1 MVADAFLKDR
11 KSNRFL
17 LSIFKSFQVMLTIMH
32 TFITEGWDWAKMRYA
47 NSSADGFTGCHPIGI
62 GSVTST
68 AVITSTIAASATSK
82 QAERHRRASATLVT
96 LP

>member
-32 TFITEGWDWAKMRYA
+32 TFVRKV
-47 NSSADGFTGCHPIGI
+47 GI
-62 GSVTST
+62 GRGCAMQTHSP
-68 AVITSTIAASATSK
+68 AASLAFI
-82 QAERHRRASATLVT
+82 
-96 LP
+96 P

>member
-32 TFITEGWDWAKMRYA
+32 TFITEG
-47 NSSADGFTGCHPIGI
+47 
-62 GSVTST
+62 
-68 AVITSTIAASATSK
+68 
-82 QAERHRRASATLVT
+82 
-96 LP
+96 